1 VRFERIIR
9 NAQDSICAAVEE
21 VDGNKFHEDA
31 WSREDGGG
39 GISRVLQGGNVWEK
53 AGVNVS
59 VVYGSMPASAYRAAT
74 ERNIEAPP
82 DASRVPFFAAG
93 ISSVMH
99 PYNPHAPTM
108 HFNYRCGSFLL
119 SGPSNGSFVLVPS
132 LLRWR
137 PLQCRLR
144 SFYCIIFFPVSH
156 FPCHM
161 DIQGWPQGVPSVLQG
176 GNVWEQPGVNVSV
189 VYGSMMA
196 AKQKQSKAKQKQQE
210 QNGTRDTSGGASML
224 RSVAAQYAD
233 AACISSVMHPYNP
246 PGPTMRFH
254 YECEVPFCQAQR
266 RLAELS

>member
-196 AKQKQSKAKQKQQE
+196 AKQKQSKAKAARAKRHPRHVRWRFDVAICGSTIRRCRVHLECHAPLQPP
-210 QNGTRDTSGGASML
+210 RPHHAFPL
-224 RSVAAQYAD
+224 RVRGPFL
-233 AACISSVMHPYNP
+233 SS
-246 PGPTMRFH
+246 T
-254 YECEVPFCQAQR
+254 
-266 RLAELS
+266 AETG